1 MKIEQVS
8 EHIWSLSTWLLFP
21 VRVWLVTDEE
31 GITLV
36 DAGMPYMAKKIVQ
49 QIRNLNRGELKRILL
64 THGHSDHIGSVKP
77 ILHSHNVPVFAHPIE
92 IPYMEGQMAYP
103 GRKRAEKGIGKQI
116 VKPLPADANGRLTTI
131 AGLTPYLTPGHSP
144 GHVIYYHE
152 KDKVILAGDL
162 FTSKNGKL
170 QKPMKMFTANMK
182 EAIASSSILKGL
194 DAVHMEICH
203 GGPITDP
210 GSQIDAYLKE
220 FDIRDRK

>member
-1 MKIEQVS
+1 MKLEQVS
-8 EHIWSLSTWLLFP
+8 EHIWSLKTWMLFP

-36 DAGMPYMAKKIVQ
+36 DAGMPFMAKKIVHH
-49 QIRNLNRGELKRILL
+49 IRNLNGGELKRILL

-77 ILHSHNVPVFAHPIE
+77 ILHSYNIPVFAHPIE
-92 IPYMEGQMAYP
+92 IPYMEGQMVYP

-116 VKPLPADANGRLTTI
+116 VNPLPANAEGRLSKI

-162 FTSKNGKL
+162 FTSKKGKL
-170 QKPMKMFTANMK
+170 QKPMKMFTADMK
-182 EAIASSSILKGL
+182 EAIAGSAIVKNLN
-194 DAVHMEICH
+194 AVHIEVCH
-203 GGPITDP
+203 GDPVKNP
-210 GSQIDAYLKE
+210 GSQIDEYLRE
-220 FDIRDRK
+220 NNR